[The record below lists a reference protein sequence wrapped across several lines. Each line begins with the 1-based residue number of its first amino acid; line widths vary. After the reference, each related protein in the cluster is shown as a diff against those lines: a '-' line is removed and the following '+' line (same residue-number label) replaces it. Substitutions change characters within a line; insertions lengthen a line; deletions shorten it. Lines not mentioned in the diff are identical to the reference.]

1 MELNKDQKLAVESI
15 NRNVSVIAGAGTG
28 KTKVLTER
36 FIRILD
42 FGNLDEGKEI
52 ESIVAITFTKKA
64 TQEMIHRIRS
74 EIRKNFP
81 VNPKWRRY
89 YRDME
94 KSNIST
100 IHSFCA
106 RILRE
111 NPVEANIDPLFEVL
125 EDNKA
130 SRLLKE
136 SIRDILK
143 ANIREENKTFDV
155 IKNFELI
162 NIELL
167 VNTFYKLYI
176 KIRTVG
182 MSFPKVK
189 NMSLKYL
196 KDLKGGAVD
205 IDNIKNT
212 FIYLMDRLPKNSK
225 IYKLRNNPIWLAFE
239 KGHYNKDE
247 EFEIIK
253 YLYDNIG
260 SSSKEPEKMDFLR
273 KSIEDYLLAKEYDNI
288 HIYDVVLNLLIEVD
302 DKYTYEKNTLKALD
316 YEDLEIKVL
325 NLLDNKNIRERYQ
338 KKFKY
343 IMIDEFQDTNELQK
357 NIFYKLATEK
367 DNLDKSN
374 LFIVGDPNQS
384 IYGFRGA
391 DLDVFYDVVGDIRN
405 ITGQEPIVIKV
416 NYRTVNTVLD
426 FINHTFTTL
435 MGEGYTNLA
444 SFKSS
449 DEIDV
454 EIFEKEDLEIP
465 PGIDAS
471 SYHRYY
477 EAELIAKRIKQLVE
491 SGRYRY
497 RDFSM
502 LFRATTRN
510 HIYEKALNKYGI
522 PYYNFGGKGFFQQQE
537 ILDVI
542 NALKAISNSH
552 DTIAFIGFLRS
563 PMIGMSDTTIYW
575 ILRQRENTVLNS
587 MKKIIENKT
596 MSGEETEKIRAAV
609 DTIQYLIDYKTFHG
623 LSDTINEIISK
634 TYFIESL
641 LLKQGGRQGVANIN
655 KLKEMVKKYEKDN
668 IGLVEDLVDLFD
680 ELKELDEAQGR
691 VESEDADVVSILTIH
706 KSKGLQFPVVII
718 PEMATSRNSTFEDI
732 LFSKDK
738 GIGIKLNS
746 GRRIYDNIRE
756 NFSYRE
762 SEELKRV
769 LYVAMTRAEEMLILG
784 FQGKNSGF
792 KRMIK
797 EIIHP
802 LPHKI
807 VSEIQMA
814 EEVSAPVMLID
825 NKFLEKKSQNNIDLP
840 LLFDVPQ
847 FNGRRIERFSISQY
861 LTFIQCNRKFYLDY
875 YWKLGSQEFNAMET
889 PDEFNLDSLQKGNL
903 IHKFSEYY
911 RIGTNPEALLE
922 KVCISNGIPYERKI
936 YDQLKTFIDNYIE
949 QYRDD
954 YEKVYIERPFYL
966 KLQNSYIKG
975 FIDRINIKDNRA
987 EIIDYKTN
995 KVVNKERLGERYT
1008 PQLQLYAHVV
1018 KEIMG
1023 IEVERARI
1031 IFLENGDYFDVPLS
1045 HEDLEKNLDNIARF
1059 IDFVSNNNEL
1069 TQYRKIQG
1077 CNEHCKHKDFCLLGE

>member
-42 FGNLDEGKEI
+42 YGNLDEGKEI

-81 VNPKWRRY
+81 VSPRWRRY

-106 RILRE
+106 KILRE
-111 NPVEANIDPLFEVL
+111 NPVEAKIDPLFEVL

-136 SIRDILK
+136 NIRDTLK
-143 ANIREENKTFDV
+143 TNIREENRAYDV
-155 IKNFELI
+155 IKNFEI
-162 NIELL
+162 VNIELL
-167 VNTFYKLYI
+167 VNTFHRLYV

-182 MSFPKVK
+182 IPFAKVK
-189 NMSLKYL
+189 DMSLKYL
-196 KDLKGGAVD
+196 NDLKEKVVD
-205 IDNIKNT
+205 TDDIKNT
-212 FIYLMDRLPKNSK
+212 FIYLMDRLPKNTK
-225 IYKLRNNPIWLAFE
+225 IYKLRNDPIWMDFE
-239 KGHYNKDE
+239 GGRYHRDE

-253 YLYDNIG
+253 YLYDNMG
-260 SSSKEPEKMDFLR
+260 GSSKEPEKMDFLR
-273 KSIEDYLLAKEYDNI
+273 QTIEEYLLSREYDNI
-288 HIYDVVLNLLIEVD
+288 PIYDVVLNLLIEID
-302 DKYTYEKNTLKALD
+302 ERYSYEKDTLKALD

-338 KKFKY
+338 RKFKY
-343 IMIDEFQDTNELQK
+343 IMVDEFQDTNELQK
-357 NIFYKLATEK
+357 NIFYRLATEK
-367 DNLDKSN
+367 DKLDKSN

-391 DLDVFYDVVGDIRN
+391 DLGVFYDVVGDIGN
-405 ITGQEPIVIKV
+405 TTGDEPIVIKV

-426 FINHTFTTL
+426 FINHTFTSL
-435 MGEGYTNLA
+435 MGEGYTKLA

-449 DEIDV
+449 KGEIDV
-454 EIFEKEDLEIP
+454 EILEKQDLEIP
-465 PGIDAS
+465 SGIDAS

-491 SGRYRY
+491 SGTYSFG
-497 RDFSM
+497 DFAM

-542 NALKAISNSH
+542 NALKAISNSL

-563 PMIGMSDTTIYW
+563 PMIGMSDTIIYW

-587 MKKIIENKT
+587 MKKIIEDKT
-596 MSGEETEKIRAAV
+596 MEGEETERIKVALG
-609 DTIQYLIDYKTFHG
+609 TIQYLKDYKTFHG
-623 LSDTINEIISK
+623 LSETINEIISK

-641 LLKQGGRQGVANIN
+641 LLKQGGRQGAANIN
-655 KLKEMVKKYEKDN
+655 KLKEMVKQYEKDN
-668 IGLVEDLVDLFD
+668 IGSVEDLVDLFD

-691 VESEDADVVSILTIH
+691 VESEDADVVNILTIH

-718 PEMATSRNSTFEDI
+718 PEMATSRNSTFENI

-746 GRRIYDNIRE
+746 GRKIYDNIRE
-756 NFSYRE
+756 DFSHRE

-784 FQGKNSGF
+784 FQGKNAGF
-792 KRMIK
+792 KKMIK

-807 VSEIQMA
+807 ISEIQMA
-814 EEVSAPVMLID
+814 EEVSASVRLID
-825 NKFLEKKSQNNIDLP
+825 NKFLKKGSKSSIDLP
-840 LLFDVPQ
+840 LLFEVPQ
-847 FNGRRIERFSISQY
+847 FNRRRIERF
-861 LTFIQCNRKFYLDY
+861 
-875 YWKLGSQEFNAMET
+875 
-889 PDEFNLDSLQKGNL
+889 
-903 IHKFSEYY
+903 
-911 RIGTNPEALLE
+911 
-922 KVCISNGIPYERKI
+922 
-936 YDQLKTFIDNYIE
+936 
-949 QYRDD
+949 
-954 YEKVYIERPFYL
+954 
-966 KLQNSYIKG
+966 
-975 FIDRINIKDNRA
+975 
-987 EIIDYKTN
+987 
-995 KVVNKERLGERYT
+995 
-1008 PQLQLYAHVV
+1008 
-1018 KEIMG
+1018 
-1023 IEVERARI
+1023 
-1031 IFLENGDYFDVPLS
+1031 
-1045 HEDLEKNLDNIARF
+1045 
-1059 IDFVSNNNEL
+1059 
-1069 TQYRKIQG
+1069 
-1077 CNEHCKHKDFCLLGE
+1077 